1 MHKVSLYMF
10 CFRIVFRPE
19 VTLAHMMYVIT
30 GWESVLEAM
39 MMISKSSW
47 SSYSYREGRAL

>member
-1 MHKVSLYMF
+1 MHKVSVYMF
-10 CFRIVFRPE
+10 CFHIVFRPE
-19 VTLAHMMYVIT
+19 VTLAHKMYVIA

-47 SSYSYREGRAL
+47 SSYSYREGRAS